1 MYGSVGLSIEPNLR
15 VKIMNSRFGFLAII
29 FALCAGAPVAQAQPI
44 SVRLSYSA
52 PSGSNSLSWMAKELS
67 LFERHGLQLSM
78 IYIGGGTRPVSVM
91 LAGET
96 DFTIVTGPPAVLA
109 KLSGGDTVIL
119 ATFINGLTTSIL
131 ARPEIRQPG
140 DLKGKRMGISRFGVI
155 GDFSTRIALRRW
167 GLTPFKDVAIIQMG
181 GLPETFAAL
190 KSGAIHAAAFTPPL
204 STEAKRQGMVELLDF
219 SGSDIEFAN
228 TGLVSTARY
237 TSQNAEATRRI
248 VRAIVEGIW
257 AFKGNHEAA
266 VRAIQKYTRV
276 SDRSVLEETY
286 GIYRKD
292 LKSIPRTTEG
302 AIRRVLEGFAD
313 DDPRARTAKPADFF
327 NTRFIDELEQTGFMK
342 ELALRYPEAL
352 R

>member
-1 MYGSVGLSIEPNLR
+1 M
-15 VKIMNSRFGFLAII
+15 MNGRFRFLPIV
-29 FALCAGAPVAQAQPI
+29 FALCVGATVAQAQSIP
-44 SVRLSYSA
+44 VRLSYSA
-52 PSGSNSLSWMAKELS
+52 PSGSNSPAWMAKELG
-67 LFERHGLQLSM
+67 LFDRHGLQLSM

-119 ATFINGLTTSIL
+119 ATFINGLTTAIM
-131 ARPEIRQPG
+131 ARAEIQQPS
-140 DLKGKRMGISRFGVI
+140 DLRGKRMGISRFGVI
-155 GDFSTRIALRRW
+155 GDFATRIALRRW
-167 GLTPFKDVAIIQMG
+167 GLTPFKDVSIIQMG

-190 KSGAIHAAAFTPPL
+190 KAGAVHAAAFSPPL

-228 TGLVSTARY
+228 TGLVSTGRY
-237 TSQNAEATRRI
+237 INQNSEATRR
-248 VRAIVEGIW
+248 VMRAIVEGIW

-266 VRAIQKYTRV
+266 VRAIEKYTRV
-276 SDRSVLEETY
+276 ADRNVLEETY
-286 GIYRKD
+286 RIYRKD
-292 LKSIPRTTEG
+292 LKGTPRTTEG

-313 DDPRARTAKPADFF
+313 DDPRARTANPVDFY
-327 NTRFIDELEQTGFMK
+327 NTRFIDELERAGFTR
-342 ELALRYPEAL
+342 ELAARYPDAL